1 MIGRKKKVELHAGGI
16 VFRIQR
22 GEPRVLIVTARGSR
36 RRWVLP
42 KGRVKRGEPTKDAAV
57 REVEEEAGVTGRVIA
72 AADACEYS
80 VRGGRVRIEY
90 FLIEYRRTVG
100 EPQKK
105 RQIEWCAVEDAIAQ
119 LTFASARRT
128 LLNSH
133 DKLTRLAKQ
142 AQPA

>member
-1 MIGRKKKVELHAGGI
+1 MTGKSKVKQHAGGI

-22 GEPRVLIVTARGSR
+22 GEPRVLIVTAKGSR

-42 KGRVKRGEPTKDAAV
+42 KGRVKRGEPIKDAAV
-57 REVEEEAGVTGRVIA
+57 REVKEEAGVTGRVVA
-72 AADACEYS
+72 SAGTTEYNL
-80 VRGGRVRIEY
+80 RGGRVRIEY
-90 FLIEYRRTVG
+90 FLIEFQRTVG

-105 RQIEWCAVEDAIAQ
+105 REIEWCAVEDAIAQ
-119 LTFASARRT
+119 LTFASARRV
-128 LLNSH
+128 LLDSH